1 MDHGVKL
8 LVPKGQH
15 LQTGSTGSQNHQA
28 SMVHAQLDVG
38 IWKAGFC
45 KAPIFIQEMPARAY
59 ANDFH
64 TRAVISSAR
73 KHVCTLC
80 FWMLLE
86 HPVPTFGNQITQW
99 QTTLDACF
107 LDISEEPE
115 IKSDLGRPGIQ
126 LWTMG
131 VLCQTCRKNV
141 TNDPRW
147 PKMIQ
152 DDPSVF
158 PPRKKR
164 SPTWTAQC
172 PWDASVS
179 SNHQIFNKG
188 PPLNTKIHQM
198 PSPQQIYSFHPT
210 ACSLSGGTEAS
221 MLPLRS
227 ERGVPLI
234 NISNMTM

>member
-38 IWKAGFC
+38 IWKVGFC

-80 FWMLLE
+80 FWILLE

-147 PKMIQ
+147 PKMTQ
-152 DDPSVF
+152 DDPRWSKRL
-158 PPRKKR
+158 PSSEKKIPDMNCTM
-164 SPTWTAQC
+164 SLGC
-172 PWDASVS
+172 ISIVKS
-179 SNHQIFNKG
+179 SNIQQRATFEHKN
-188 PPLNTKIHQM
+188 
-198 PSPQQIYSFHPT
+198 PSNAFT
-210 ACSLSGGTEAS
+210 ATDLQLSPSGLFA
-221 MLPLRS
+221 LRWH
-227 ERGVPLI
+227 RGFDAAPAFW
-234 NISNMTM
+234 T

>member
-38 IWKAGFC
+38 IWKVGFC

-80 FWMLLE
+80 FWILLE

-147 PKMIQ
+147 SKMIQ
-152 DDPSVF
+152 ASSLLGKKDPRHELHNVLGMHQYRQIIKYSTKGHLWTQKSIKCLHRNRSTAFTQRLV
-158 PPRKKR
+158 R
-164 SPTWTAQC
+164 SPVAPRLRCC
-172 PWDASVS
+172 PCV
-179 SNHQIFNKG
+179 
-188 PPLNTKIHQM
+188 LNGG
-198 PSPQQIYSFHPT
+198 FH
-210 ACSLSGGTEAS
+210 
-221 MLPLRS
+221 
-227 ERGVPLI
+227 
-234 NISNMTM
+234 